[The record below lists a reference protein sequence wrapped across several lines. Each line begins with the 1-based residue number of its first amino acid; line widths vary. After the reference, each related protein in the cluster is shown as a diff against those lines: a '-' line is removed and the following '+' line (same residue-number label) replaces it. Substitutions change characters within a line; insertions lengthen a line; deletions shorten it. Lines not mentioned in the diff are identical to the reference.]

1 MQISLKW
8 INELVNIEKIKLDTL
23 VEKLTLGGFE
33 VEKIVEIE
41 MSKTTQIVL
50 DISATANRSDSLS
63 IQGISLEIAALL
75 NTSLNISNYLLK
87 TEKLKKIILE
97 KSTSFH
103 TNNEC
108 TAFLVVN
115 IENLTNITIPKWITK
130 KLISS
135 GIIPSNTLI
144 DFQSYI
150 LVETGYPFAFYDLGK
165 IVKRIGK
172 IDFDLSVSKAVDNE
186 LFVASN
192 NEHYNLDPSILL
204 IKAGEVPL
212 SIGGIIESQES
223 ICDNLTNS
231 IVVEASIFNAA
242 TIRQQS
248 RKLGL
253 RTDRSTRYEKSLK
266 NTYLIESLYRL
277 ISLLRISNP
286 NLTIKLKTICKTDEL
301 SIKPI
306 ILNYATVKEIL
317 GPINKSSTNN
327 LEYINSETIRNY
339 LNRLNCLYIHDSNE
353 ETWLVTVPH
362 SRSEDL
368 TREIDLIEEIG
379 RLHGFNNFLITLPKL
394 QVIGTKDASYKT
406 RHKLTSCLLNLGLNE
421 LIHYSLVNEET
432 FVTNQIQLVN
442 PLVSEYSCLRLS
454 LLPNLIR
461 TLQENWKQGNSIIN
475 GFEYGH
481 VFSFDKNKKFQEKEH
496 VAGILGGLQTK
507 TTWSDSEQVVTWFEA
522 KGRIECLFRQLN
534 LAVIWKLPD
543 RSSSSL
549 TEIFHKYRNA
559 EIYLESGA
567 LIGNFGQIHPILA
580 NDLNISSD
588 LYLFEFD
595 LGIIRYGL
603 DNNSISICKE
613 YSTYPKIVKD
623 ISFIVKQDIEF
634 KNLQQLLYLNGSQ
647 FLAQINL
654 LDEYK
659 GNLIPEEHISL
670 CLELIFQSNEK
681 TLQTTEI
688 EEILENIRFVL
699 THEFNAT
706 IRS

>member
-33 VEKIVEIE
+33 VEEILEIKI
-41 MSKTTQIVL
+41 SKTTYIVL

-75 NTSLNISNYLLK
+75 STSMNVSNYLLK
-87 TEKLKKIILE
+87 SEKLKKLIWE
-97 KSTSFH
+97 KSSIFS
-103 TNNEC
+103 TNTGC
-108 TAFLVVN
+108 TAFLAVS
-115 IENLTNITIPKWITK
+115 IENVMDQTIPKWITK
-130 KLISS
+130 KLVSC
-135 GIIPSNTLI
+135 GVTPSNTLT

-150 LVETGYPFAFYDLGK
+150 LLETGYPFAFYDRAK
-165 IVKRIGK
+165 IVKK
-172 IDFDLSVSKAVDNE
+172 IEKVEFDLLLSKAAHNE
-186 LFVASN
+186 LFVGSN
-192 NEHYNLDPSILL
+192 NEQYTLDQSILL
-204 IKAGEVPL
+204 VKANEVPL
-212 SIGGIIESQES
+212 SIGGIIENQEF

-231 IVVEASIFNAA
+231 LVIEASIFNAA

-248 RKLGL
+248 RKLVL

-286 NLTIKLKTICKTDEL
+286 NLTIKLETISKTNEQ

-306 ILNYATVKEIL
+306 VLNYATVKEIL
-317 GPINKSSTNN
+317 GPIKNSSINHF
-327 LEYINSETIRNY
+327 EYIPSETIQNY
-339 LNRLNCLYIHDSNE
+339 LTRLNCLSIYNKKK
-353 ETWLVTVPH
+353 ETWLVTIPH

-368 TREIDLIEEIG
+368 AREIDLIEEIG

-394 QVIGTKDASYKT
+394 QAIGTKDISYKT
-406 RHKLTSCLLNLGLNE
+406 RQKLTSCLLNLGLNE
-421 LIHYSLVNEET
+421 LIHYSLVNEKT
-432 FVTNQIQLVN
+432 FLTNQIQLVN
-442 PLVSEYSCLRLS
+442 PLVSDYASLRLS

-461 TLQENWKQGNSIIN
+461 TIQENSKQGNSIIN

-481 VFSFDKNKKFQEKEH
+481 VFSFDNDKNFKEKEY
-496 VAGILGGLQTK
+496 VAGIFGGLRTK
-507 TTWSDSEQVVTWFEA
+507 TTWSDCEQVVTWFEA
-522 KGRIECLFRQLN
+522 KGRIECLFKQLN
-534 LAVIWKLPD
+534 LAVRWKSPHQ
-543 RSSSSL
+543 SSSPF

-559 EIYLESGA
+559 EIYLESGI
-567 LIGNFGQIHPILA
+567 LIGNFAQIHPILA

-595 LGIIRYGL
+595 LDIIRYGL
-603 DNNSISICKE
+603 DNNNVAVCNE
-613 YSTYPKIVKD
+613 YSTYPKIIKD

-647 FLAQINL
+647 FLSQINL

-659 GNLIPEEHISL
+659 GNSIPQNHTSL
-670 CLELIFQSNEK
+670 CLQLIFQSNEK

-688 EEILENIRFVL
+688 EEILDNIRFVL

-706 IRS
+706 IRN

>member
-8 INELVNIEKIKLDTL
+8 INELVNIEKIKLDNL

-33 VEKIVEIE
+33 VEEILE
-41 MSKTTQIVL
+41 IKMSKTTHIVL

-75 NTSLNISNYLLK
+75 NTSPNVSNHLLK
-87 TEKLKKIILE
+87 SEKLKRLIWE
-97 KSTSFH
+97 KSTIFS
-103 TNNEC
+103 TNTRC
-108 TAFLVVN
+108 TAFLAVS
-115 IENLTNITIPKWITK
+115 IENVIDQTIPKWITK
-130 KLISS
+130 KLVSS
-135 GIIPSNTLI
+135 GVTPSNTLI

-150 LVETGYPFAFYDLGK
+150 LLETGYPFAFYDRDK
-165 IVKRIGK
+165 IVKQIGK
-172 IDFDLSVSKAVDNE
+172 VEFDFLISRAVDNE
-186 LFVASN
+186 VFVASN
-192 NEHYNLDPSILL
+192 NEQYTLDQSILL
-204 IKAGEVPL
+204 VKANELPL
-212 SIGGIIESQES
+212 SIGGLIENQAF

-231 IVVEASIFNAA
+231 IVIEASIFNAA

-286 NLTIKLKTICKTDEL
+286 NLTIKLETISKTNEQ

-317 GPINKSSTNN
+317 GPIKNSSTNHF
-327 LEYINSETIRNY
+327 EYINSETIQEY
-339 LNRLNCLYIHDSNE
+339 FNRLNCLSIYNKKE

-394 QVIGTKDASYKT
+394 QAIGTKDASYKT
-406 RHKLTSCLLNLGLNE
+406 RQKLTSCFLNFGLNE
-421 LIHYSLVNEET
+421 LIHYSLVNEKT
-432 FVTNQIQLVN
+432 FLTNQIQLVN
-442 PLVSEYSCLRLS
+442 PLVSDYASLRVS

-461 TLQENWKQGNSIIN
+461 TIQENSKQGNSIIN

-481 VFSFDKNKKFQEKEH
+481 VFSFDKDKNFKEKEY

-507 TTWSDSEQVVTWFEA
+507 TTWSDCEQVVTWFEA
-522 KGRIECLFRQLN
+522 KGRIESLFKQLN
-534 LAVIWKLPD
+534 LAVRWESPNESFNPFK
-543 RSSSSL
+543 
-549 TEIFHKYRNA
+549 EIFHKYRNA
-559 EIYLESGA
+559 EIYLESGI
-567 LIGNFGQIHPILA
+567 LIGNFAQIHPILA

-595 LGIIRYGL
+595 LDIIGYGL
-603 DNNSISICKE
+603 ENNNVAACKE
-613 YSTYPKIVKD
+613 YSTYPKIIKD
-623 ISFIVKQDIEF
+623 ISFIVKRDIEF

-647 FLAQINL
+647 FLSQINL

-659 GNLIPEEHISL
+659 GNSIPQNHTSL
-670 CLELIFQSNEK
+670 CLQLIFQSNEK

-688 EEILENIRFVL
+688 EEILEKIRFVL
-699 THEFNAT
+699 THEFDAV
-706 IRS
+706 IRN